1 MEEKKMSNVKLKR
14 VKHDGPLLL
23 RRGGTVYQISHDV
36 KCVVPVG
43 IAVGMLGDAGL
54 VVELTS
60 EDREAISNFGANE
73 LRLIKKE
80 FNLQGSSEEV
90 AETLFPTKK
99 KTKPKKKVMSKPKAE
114 TSTKFEDL
122 VNAAKKDSL
131 KTKKEKVVSDLEE

>member
-1 MEEKKMSNVKLKR
+1 
-14 VKHDGPLLL
+14 
-23 RRGGTVYQISHDV
+23 
-36 KCVVPVG
+36 
-43 IAVGMLGDAGL
+43 MLGDAGL
-54 VVELTS
+54 VVELTG

-122 VNAAKKDSL
+122 VNAAKKDTL
-131 KTKKEKVVSDLEE
+131 ETKKEKVVSDLEE